1 MTKIAR
7 LVLDKPQ
14 ILHNS
19 IAFWKVQTLS
29 SLSLFLYLSL
39 NMGADGPLEVSSVI
53 SQLSFS
59 LKKWGKNEKC

>member
-7 LVLDKPQ
+7 IALDEPQ

-19 IAFWKVQTLS
+19 IAFWKAQTLS

-39 NMGADGPLEVSSVI
+39 NTGADGPLEVSSVI
-53 SQLSFS
+53 SRLSFS